1 MAAQNFEMNK
11 YDAFVQAWNSRGE
24 KEFHEWV
31 LDLSDAFNDMNIG
44 LKLAAKL
51 IEARSEE
58 LQAALNLSILEESQL
73 KKIGK
78 INPPKTTW
86 YRLAE
91 SDEDEFEIVL
101 KTLTNISEGVSPSIA
116 IEEAIRAFRGPTP
129 IEKISA
135 LSSEAFARA
144 IKKDDSFKILTEKD
158 RNLLKSLKTKV
169 STGATMSMAQASYAS
184 DVLKKLVQG
193 GAIKR
198 NSPDGDTEICNQI
211 MDALEIYDVG

>member
-1 MAAQNFEMNK
+1 MTNVDVEKNK
-11 YDAFVQAWNSRGE
+11 YDVFIDSWNSRPE
-24 KEFHEWV
+24 KDFHDWV
-31 LDLSDAFNDMNIG
+31 LDLSDSFNDMNIG

-51 IEARSEE
+51 IEVRSEE

-91 SDEDEFEIVL
+91 SDEEEFDVVL
-101 KTLTNISEGVSPSIA
+101 KTLSSISDGVSPSIA

-129 IEKISA
+129 IEKIAA

-144 IKKDDSFKILTEKD
+144 LKKDDSFKILTEKD
-158 RNLLKSLKTKV
+158 RNLLKTLKTKV
-169 STGATMSMAQASYAS
+169 STGSIMSMAQASYAS
-184 DVLKKLVQG
+184 DVLKKLVRG

-198 NSPDGDTEICNQI
+198 NSPDGDSEICNQI
-211 MDALEIYDVG
+211 MDALEIYDGG